1 MAFEKKTEEALAR
14 AAEAIKGAR
23 FLTAFSGAGIS
34 VESGIPPF
42 RGAGGV
48 WGKYDPELLDLDYF
62 VRHPE
67 KSWPA
72 IKEMFTNFLA
82 TEGRTP
88 IRPNRAHEVLAE
100 WERAGRLKGTITQ
113 NIDGLHAAAGC
124 RKLVEYHGHC
134 RTMTCLGCGAVAP
147 LTAEAV
153 AAEVPRCGR
162 CGGVWKPDF
171 VFFGEGIP
179 AAAAEQAE
187 EWAERT
193 DCMVLAGTSG
203 LVWPAAGLPVTAKRR
218 GATIVEVNPRAS
230 EYTEKGVTDV
240 FVPLKAVEAF
250 EELGRRVGAGA

>member
-1 MAFEKKTEEALAR
+1 MNNSEKLESILDQ
-14 AAEAIKGAR
+14 AAKAIEKAR

-48 WGKYDPELLDLDYF
+48 WGKYDPELLDLGF
-62 VRHPE
+62 FERHPE

-88 IRPNRAHEVLAE
+88 IRPNRAHEVLAD

-134 RTMTCLGCGAVAP
+134 RTMTCLGCGAVVP

-153 AAEVPRCGR
+153 ADDVPRCSR

-179 AAAAEQAE
+179 AEAARQAE
-187 EWAERT
+187 EWAEQT

-203 LVWPAAGLPVTAKRR
+203 LVWPAAGLPVVAKRR
-218 GATIVEVNPRAS
+218 GATIIEVNPRPS
-230 EYTEKGVTDV
+230 EYTEKGVTDI
-240 FVPLKAVEAF
+240 FLPLKAVAAF
-250 EELGRRVGAGA
+250 EALAQRIG

>member
-1 MAFEKKTEEALAR
+1 MNHSQNLEAVLDQ
-14 AAEAIKGAR
+14 AAAAIRNAR

-48 WGKYDPELLDLDYF
+48 WGKYDPELLDLGYF
-62 VRHPE
+62 ERHPE
-67 KSWPA
+67 RSWPA

-113 NIDGLHAAAGC
+113 NIDGLHAAAGS

-134 RTMTCLGCGAVAP
+134 RTMTCLGCGAVVP

-153 AAEVPRCGR
+153 ADDVPKCSR

-179 AAAAEQAE
+179 VAAAQQAE
-187 EWAERT
+187 EWAEQT

-218 GATIVEVNPRAS
+218 GATIIEINPHES
-230 EYTEKGVTDV
+230 EYTEKGVTDI
-240 FVPLKAVEAF
+240 FLPLKAVAAF
-250 EELGRRVGAGA
+250 EELARRVG